1 MRVTCRATLTAFLLV
16 IPFLNVS
23 AANDALPTV
32 VVLAT
37 GGTIAGAGASDVA
50 AGYTSARV
58 AVDTLIASV
67 PDAAKLARLRG
78 EQVASIGSQDMSDT
92 VWLTLARRVGEVAA
106 DPGVA
111 GIVIT
116 HGTDTL
122 EETAYFL
129 NLAVHEDVTVVVV
142 GAQRPASG
150 LSSDAAM
157 NLVSAVRVAAAPE
170 ARGLG
175 VLVVLNDEIQAAR
188 EVTKASTLRLE
199 TFRSADLGML
209 GYADP
214 DGRIAIYRRPA
225 RRHAPDTEFGVRG
238 RRDLPRVDI
247 AYSYAGA
254 DGTAIAAFV
263 AAGAQAIV
271 VASMAPG
278 VTTAAETEALLQ
290 ARKQGALVV
299 LSSRAGSGRV
309 LPRTTLRERGFVVAD
324 NLLPQKARI
333 LAMLALTR
341 TADPVEVQRMFDAY

>member
-1 MRVTCRATLTAFLLV
+1 MAESRKRRV
-16 IPFLNVS
+16 
-23 AANDALPTV
+23 ALIG
-32 VVLAT
+32 T
-37 GGTIAGAGASDVA
+37 GGTISSIGRDSLDVWEYMDT
-50 AGYTSARV
+50 GKKVGPDELLARV
-58 AVDTLIASV
+58 PEMA
-67 PDAAKLARLRG
+67 
-78 EQVASIGSQDMSDT
+78 QVAEIVPVPFQSVGSTAIGPAE
-92 VWLTLARRVGEVAA
+92 WLLLTEAIHGVTAREAPL
-106 DPGVA
+106 DGV
-111 GIVIT
+111 VIT
-116 HGTDTL
+116 HGTATL

-129 NLAVHEDVTVVVV
+129 NLAVRDDITVVVV

-150 LSSDAAM
+150 LSSDAGM

-214 DGRIAIYRRPA
+214 DGRVAIYRRPA
-225 RRHAPDTEFGVRG
+225 RRHAPDTEFDVRG
-238 RRDLPRVDI
+238 RHDLPRVDI

-254 DGTAIAAFV
+254 DRTAIDAFV
-263 AAGAQAIV
+263 AAGARAIV
-271 VASMAPG
+271 VASLAPG
-278 VTTAAETEALLQ
+278 VTTAGETDALLQ
-290 ARKQGALVV
+290 ARKHGALVV

-341 TADPVEVQRMFDAY
+341 TDDPIEVQRMFDAY

>member
-1 MRVTCRATLTAFLLV
+1 MTDPAKRRV
-16 IPFLNVS
+16 
-23 AANDALPTV
+23 ALIG
-32 VVLAT
+32 T
-37 GGTIAGAGASDVA
+37 GGTISSIGRDSLDVWEYMDT
-50 AGYTSARV
+50 GKKVGPDELLARV
-58 AVDTLIASV
+58 PEMA
-67 PDAAKLARLRG
+67 
-78 EQVASIGSQDMSDT
+78 QVAEIVPVPFQSVGSTAIGPAE
-92 VWLTLARRVGEVAA
+92 WLLLTETIHGVTAREAPL
-106 DPGVA
+106 DGV
-111 GIVIT
+111 VIT
-116 HGTDTL
+116 HGTATL

-129 NLAVHEDVTVVVV
+129 NLAVRDDITVVVV

-150 LSSDAAM
+150 LSSDAGM

-214 DGRIAIYRRPA
+214 DGRVAIYRRPA
-225 RRHAPDTEFGVRG
+225 RRHAPDTEFDVRG
-238 RRDLPRVDI
+238 RHDLPRVDI

-254 DGTAIAAFV
+254 DRTAIDAFV
-263 AAGAQAIV
+263 AAGARAIV
-271 VASMAPG
+271 VASLAPG
-278 VTTAAETEALLQ
+278 VTTAGETDALLQ
-290 ARKQGALVV
+290 ARKHGALVV

-341 TADPVEVQRMFDAY
+341 TDNPVEVQAMFDAY